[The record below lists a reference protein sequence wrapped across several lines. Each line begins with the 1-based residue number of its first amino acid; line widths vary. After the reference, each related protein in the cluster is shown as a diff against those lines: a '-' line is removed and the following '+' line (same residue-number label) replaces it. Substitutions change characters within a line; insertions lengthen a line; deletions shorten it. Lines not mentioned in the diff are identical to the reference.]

1 MADVDNPKTH
11 VEDQVA
17 KGDVELP
24 RTQPES
30 PKHEGIDPLTESDT
44 LYPSEDTKAE
54 SERLA
59 KSDDKAATEVA
70 ESDENSEE
78 IQKTDQVAAD
88 QQEVDAKANTP
99 NANLP
104 DEDKTPTTDQ
114 VAKEEKAAADA
125 DKSADKPAA
134 PADAKAATPAKPA
147 ESPSDGSGADASK
160 AASK

>member
-1 MADVDNPKTH
+1 MADVDHPKTH
-11 VEDQVA
+11 VENDDSA
-17 KGDVELP
+17 ELP
-24 RTQPES
+24 RTQPLS
-30 PKHEGIDPLTESDT
+30 PQHEGIDPLTESDT
-44 LYPSEDTKAE
+44 LYPREDTKAE

-88 QQEVDAKANTP
+88 QQEVAAKADTP

-114 VAKEEKAAADA
+114 VAKEEKAA
-125 DKSADKPAA
+125 DKPEA

-147 ESPSDGSGADASK
+147 ESPSDGSGAKASK
-160 AASK
+160 

>member
-1 MADVDNPKTH
+1 MADVDHPKTH
-11 VEDQVA
+11 VENDDSA
-17 KGDVELP
+17 ELP
-24 RTQPES
+24 RTQPLS
-30 PKHEGIDPLTESDT
+30 PQHEGIDPLTESDT
-44 LYPSEDTKAE
+44 LYPREDTKAE

-88 QQEVDAKANTP
+88 QQEVAAKADTP

-114 VAKEEKAAADA
+114 VAKEEKAAVDA
-125 DKSADKPAA
+125 DKEADKPAA

-160 AASK
+160 PTSK